1 MEQTAVSLDN
11 LQNQPL
17 LPDPFLRPDGKSRI
31 STPDQWEEQRAYWK
45 ELLAQYLYGHMPPH
59 PAQQTRG
66 ELLSTQPIYGD
77 RALRD
82 HVRITCGRQGKVSFE
97 ILVIRPNKP
106 GRFPVITWNC
116 FRDMRPCPIEEEAVC
131 SRNYCIAMFQ
141 KEQLAADDAS
151 ARSPIFE
158 LYADY
163 DWKTIA
169 VWAWGH
175 SRIADYL
182 EQTDYADLSK
192 LIATG
197 HSRGGKTALCAAI
210 YDTRFAMA
218 AVNGS
223 GCGGAGCFRFLGG
236 RGGLSQDPSI
246 TESLGRITTAFPHW
260 FSDRICPFGT
270 QTPPYGTC
278 AESYLPFDLHIAKAL
293 VAPRPLVTMEGLGD
307 QWANTYGTQIT
318 WRAAREVYRFLGAED
333 RIAVHYREGGHQF
346 GPIDWT
352 VLLDFADAT
361 LRKDPKPFTYPVN
374 NLPFDNAPLHF
385 DWAAPER
392 T

>member
-1 MEQTAVSLDN
+1 MEKTAACFDN
-11 LQNQPL
+11 LQPCPL
-17 LPDPFLRPDGKSRI
+17 LPDPFLRPDGEGRI
-31 STPDQWEEQRAYWK
+31 TSPSQWEDQREYWK

-59 PAQQTRG
+59 PADQTHG

-82 HVRITCGRQGKVSFE
+82 HVRITCGREGKVSFE
-97 ILVIRPNKP
+97 ILVIRPNRP

-116 FRDMRPCPIEEEAVC
+116 FENMTPCPIEEETVC
-131 SRNYCIAMFQ
+131 GRNYCIAMFQ

-151 ARSPIFE
+151 VRSPIFD
-158 LYADY
+158 LYPDY

-182 EQTDYADLSK
+182 EQTDYADPSK

-197 HSRGGKTALCAAI
+197 HSRGGKTALCATI
-210 YDTRFAMA
+210 YDSRFALA

-236 RGGLSQDPSI
+236 RSGLSQDPTVS
-246 TESLGRITTAFPHW
+246 ESLGRITTAFPHW
-260 FSDRICPFGT
+260 FSDKINPFGT
-270 QTPPYGTC
+270 QTPPYNVKN
-278 AESYLPFDLHIAKAL
+278 ESYLPFDLHIAKAL
-293 VAPRPLVTMEGLGD
+293 VAPRPLVTMEGLDD

-318 WRAAREVYRFLGAED
+318 WRGAEEVYRFLGAEGKNV
-333 RIAVHYREGGHQF
+333 IHYREGGHQF

-352 VLLDFADAT
+352 VLLDFSDAM
-361 LRKDPKPFTYPVN
+361 LRGDSKPFTYPVN
-374 NLPFDNAPLHF
+374 NLPFPGAPLHF
-385 DWAAPER
+385 QWTAPGGD
-392 T
+392 